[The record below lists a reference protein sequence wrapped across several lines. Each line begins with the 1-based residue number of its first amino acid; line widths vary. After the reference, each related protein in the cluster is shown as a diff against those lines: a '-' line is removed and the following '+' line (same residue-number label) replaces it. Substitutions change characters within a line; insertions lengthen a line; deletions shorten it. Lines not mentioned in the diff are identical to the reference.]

1 MRNVY
6 PTDKI
11 AHLWIHQTQDSAR
24 NPGHNFYFTGATL
37 YSYGSHFV
45 CGHIM
50 ASEHYGACVLVNSAS
65 YSNTTCRHM
74 QNTRHAIP
82 SSFREIY
89 VNGLSDNDTRYSTGE
104 RGARDICVNLLAE
117 FRAAV
122 SAAATVKNVRPS
134 TRGAN
139 FATAIDRLADLR
151 FLLECDAKRKIGY
164 ARPMLRALPTVADV
178 PTVSHLSA
186 KDARATAEL
195 FASKV
200 LREQYREEL
209 QRITQSVDLALG
221 YASAYAAGNIEQDYA
236 HSAHHAL
243 QRANDARLL
252 VNGARHAAKL
262 GKARV
267 PASVTAADKALPALI
282 ETLTAMDAKET
293 RAKNLERYASAHM
306 VLREVHASGDQLW
319 RARDRLQE
327 MRRAA
332 NALSSLDSEAEKAQ
346 RMVDIETCRVAIES
360 DETATAEQRALR
372 MMQLAGENFR
382 ADKLDDAA
390 RLARMAEKIDAG
402 RASDCADMLAAVDA
416 RAAHLDAERIAA
428 WRNGASVRMGHNREA
443 GALLRLV
450 DGKIE
455 TSWGA
460 DVPVSVAPMVWEAAN
475 RCRDASMAHE
485 FDRSQAPRLGH
496 FTMDKIDADG
506 SIHVGCHFIRYAEL
520 QGIAVALNFNEA

>member
-6 PTDKI
+6 PTDNI
-11 AHLWIHQTQDSAR
+11 AHLWIHAAQDSAR
-24 NPGHNFYFTGATL
+24 NPGQNFYFSGPTL

-50 ASEHYGACVLVNSAS
+50 PREHYGACVLVNSAG
-65 YSNTTCRHM
+65 YSNTTSKHM

-104 RGARDICVNLLAE
+104 RGARDVCAKLLAE

-122 SAAATVKNVRPS
+122 ANAATVKNVRAG

-139 FATAIDRLADLR
+139 LATAITRLADLR
-151 FLLECDAKRKIGY
+151 FLLECDAKRKIAY

-178 PTVSHLSA
+178 PTVSDMTA
-186 KDARATAEL
+186 KDARATTEA

-221 YASAYAAGNIEQDYA
+221 YASAYVAGNIEQDYA

-243 QRANDARLL
+243 TRANDARLL
-252 VNGARHAAKL
+252 ANGARHAAKL

-267 PASVTAADKALPALI
+267 PASVTAAAKALPALV

-293 RAKNLERYASAHM
+293 RAKNVGRYASAHIE
-306 VLREVHASGDQLW
+306 LREILATDAGNW

-327 MRRAA
+327 MRRAG
-332 NALSSLDSEAEKAQ
+332 NALASLDSEAEKQA
-346 RMVDIETCRVAIES
+346 RMDEIETCRAAIES
-360 DETATAEQRALR
+360 DETATAETRALR

-390 RLARMAEKIDAG
+390 RLARMAEKLDAG
-402 RASDCADMLAAVDA
+402 RAPDCADMLAAVDA

-428 WRNGASVRMGHNREA
+428 WRNGASVRMNHDREA
-443 GALLRLV
+443 GALLRIV

-460 DVPVSVAPMVWEAAN
+460 DVPVSVAPMVWQAVS
-475 RCRDASMAHE
+475 RCRDAGTAHE
-485 FDRSQAPRLGH
+485 FDRNQAPRLGH

-520 QGIAVALNFNEA
+520 QGIAAALNF